1 MPGDPLYDTD
11 FYTWTQ
17 RQAELLQ
24 QSGDNRLDREHL
36 AEEVADL
43 GRSELR
49 ACESH
54 LLQALIHLAKLAAST
69 SEQPQGHWEAEV
81 DGQLVH
87 ARKAFSPGMRQHID
101 LALLWQSAVRIANRQ
116 LADYAEDPVPKD
128 LSCPF
133 TLHDLLAP
141 DFEPADARLQIER
154 AIAAHGTAA

>member
-24 QSGDNRLDREHL
+24 ESGDNRLDREHL

-54 LLQALIHLAKLAAST
+54 LLQALIHLVKLAETTNAPSA
-69 SEQPQGHWEAEV
+69 GHCSAEAELQL
-81 DGQLVH
+81 DQGQ
-87 ARKAFSPGMRQHID
+87 KAFSPGMRQHID
-101 LALLWQSAVRIANRQ
+101 PDALWRKAVKIANRQ
-116 LADYAEDPVPKD
+116 LADFGEPGVPQD
-128 LSCPF
+128 LPSPF
-133 TLHDLLAP
+133 ALDDLLSP
-141 DFEPADARLQIER
+141 EFEPADARARIER
-154 AIAAHGTAA
+154 AIQAHGR